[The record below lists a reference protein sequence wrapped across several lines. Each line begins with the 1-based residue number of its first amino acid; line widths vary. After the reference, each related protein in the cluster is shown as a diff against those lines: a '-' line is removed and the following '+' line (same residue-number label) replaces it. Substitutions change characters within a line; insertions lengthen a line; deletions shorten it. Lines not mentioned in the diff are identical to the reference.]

1 MRKISILALTLFC
14 SSTLFAQISGDL
26 QANVNFFQRD
36 TAIKA
41 SGNPLYDNLLS
52 GGESWLGLRYNGP
65 KGFNANIRLDGFQN
79 SNLLNPL
86 SAYNGVGIGMYNIS
100 KEWDNLTVTGGYIYD
115 QIGSGILFRAYEDRG
130 LLIDNALIGLHAKYK
145 FSEKLTMKAMTGQT
159 RNLFDKF
166 SPIIKS
172 VAAEGDFS
180 IAKGKG
186 HITPGIAVL
195 NKTLDDAAMNVIVGK
210 VNDLP
215 ESERFVPKYNM
226 YAGTIYNTLNIGE
239 FTVYTEAALKAKDA
253 ILDQLGSNLR
263 NRAGSVLFGTVGWTH
278 GKFGVNASAKRT
290 DNFVMRTTPYE
301 APLRGF
307 INWQP
312 VIALI
317 RPQRTIARYT
327 PQSIDISEFSKA
339 VNVFY
344 VPNDNY
350 TFNGTA
356 THINDL
362 SGNKMYSEIYLD
374 AEIRSIKNVIMHI
387 GYQNLYYDQAVYQQ
401 KANDSINLA
410 LKGNQLKGNTFF
422 TEITYKF
429 SKKKSLKLDAQYM
442 DMKGDYGS
450 WAYALLEYDVAP
462 HWAFA
467 IGDMYNTTKG
477 FNPYRHPGLK
487 KQHYPNIFVGYT
499 QKAHRF
505 TAQYVKQV
513 EGINCTG
520 GVCRYE
526 PAFSGFKFGV
536 SSSF

>member
-1 MRKISILALTLFC
+1 MKYILPFCCFIGGSLLTN
-14 SSTLFAQISGDL
+14 AQISGDL

-41 SGNPLYDNLLS
+41 SDNPLYDNLLS

-86 SAYNGVGIGMYNIS
+86 SAYTGVGIGMYNVS

-145 FSEKLTMKAMTGQT
+145 FSEQLTMKAMTGQT
-159 RNLFDKF
+159 RNLFDRFK
-166 SPIIKS
+166 PIIKA
-172 VAAEGDFS
+172 VNFEGDFDF
-180 IAKGKG
+180 AKGKG
-186 HITPGIAVL
+186 HLTPGIAVL
-195 NKTLDDAAMNVIVGK
+195 NKTLDDGAMNTIVGK

-215 ESERFVPKYNM
+215 EGDRFVPTYNM
-226 YAGTIYNTLNIGE
+226 YGGTIYNTLNIGE
-239 FTVYTEAALKAKDA
+239 FSVYTEAALKSKDA
-253 ILDQLGSNLR
+253 ILNQVGDLISKP
-263 NRAGSVLFGTVGWTH
+263 GSVLYANAGWAR
-278 GKFGVNASAKRT
+278 GKIGINGSIKRT
-290 DNFVMRTTPYE
+290 KNFVMRTSPYE

-307 INWQP
+307 VNWQP

-339 VNVFY
+339 INMFY

-350 TFNGTA
+350 TINGSF

-362 SGNKMYSEIYLD
+362 EGNKLYRELYVD
-374 AEIRSIKNVIMHI
+374 GEIRSIKKTILHV
-387 GYQNLYYDQAVYQQ
+387 GFQNLYYNRDAYVGKGKDV
-401 KANDSINLA
+401 KA
-410 LKGNQLKGNTFF
+410 F
-422 TEITYKF
+422 TSFAEITYKF
-429 SKKKSLKLDAQYM
+429 SPKRSLKADLQYM
-442 DMKGDYGS
+442 NAKGDFGS
-450 WAYALLEYDVAP
+450 WAYALLEYDIAP

-467 IGDMYNTTKG
+467 LGDMYNTAKG
-477 FNPYRHPGLK
+477 ANLDIHPGLRA
-487 KQHYPNIFVGYT
+487 QHYPNVFVGYT

-526 PAFSGFKFGV
+526 PAFSGFKIGI